1 MTEIHI
7 NWQQTLT
14 LTVAYIT
21 IYTNMNRPKT
31 DGQKNGKK
39 VGNITQQQYKNT
51 TFKVNIV
58 KVKADYK
65 TTEMLLRESKYMFEV
80 KNV

>member
-1 MTEIHI
+1 
-7 NWQQTLT
+7 
-14 LTVAYIT
+14 
-21 IYTNMNRPKT
+21 MNRPKT

-39 VGNITQQQYKNT
+39 VGNLTQQQYKNT

-80 KNV
+80 KICNLFSAFVNISRLI